1 MAVDEFR
8 AAVRHRGEVS
18 LIDLAGDIDLAADK
32 RLREAY
38 AEAVRTGPGTL
49 VLNFE
54 QVGYI
59 NSTGIALIVELLA
72 RARSER
78 RTVAA
83 CGLVDHYREIF
94 QITRLSDFMRIYAD
108 EDAAVGS
115 TTATTERSAGSKER
129 ER

>member
-18 LIDLAGDIDLAADK
+18 LIDLAGDIDIAADK

-38 AEAVRTGPGTL
+38 AEAVCTGPGTL

-108 EDAAVGS
+108 ENAAVGS